1 MSKFTVYADNQ
12 NEFRWKFAAN
22 DNTVIAKSSQGFKV
36 KEECLTSLS
45 LLQKEVG
52 GATVDHE
59 VRTTSP
65 QVSPSP
71 APVAPAPALASSPV
85 AASSPGVVAKN

>member
-1 MSKFTVYADNQ
+1 MSKFTVYTDKQ
-12 NEFRWKFAAN
+12 SEFRWKFAAN
-22 DNTVIAKSSQGFKV
+22 DNTIIAKSSQGYKV

-45 LLQKEVG
+45 LLQKDIT

-59 VRTTSP
+59 VRAAAP
-65 QVSPSP
+65 QASASP

-85 AASSPGVVAKN
+85 AASTPGVIAKN